1 MSTCVALEKNC
12 LGLFH
17 QTSLLSPMLWL
28 LSQLLEFLA
37 LPEVLI
43 SLQVRTFLALGK
55 SMKTLK
61 DKHLSSI
68 FSSDSQMG

>member
-1 MSTCVALEKNC
+1 
-12 LGLFH
+12 
-17 QTSLLSPMLWL
+17 MLWL

-43 SLQVRTFLALGK
+43 SLQVRTFLVLGK

-61 DKHLSSI
+61 DKHLSLI
-68 FSSDSQMG
+68 FSSDLQMR

>member
-17 QTSLLSPMLWL
+17 QTSLLPPMLWL

-37 LPEVLI
+37 PPEVLI

-55 SMKTLK
+55 SIKTLK
-61 DKHLSSI
+61 DPQGYS
-68 FSSDSQMG
+68 

>member
-61 DKHLSSI
+61 DPQGYS
-68 FSSDSQMG
+68 

>member
-1 MSTCVALEKNC
+1 MSTCVAL
-12 LGLFH
+12 LP
-17 QTSLLSPMLWL
+17 PMLWL

-61 DKHLSSI
+61 DPQGYS
-68 FSSDSQMG
+68 